1 MPLRPAD
8 DEDIMEI
15 DEVITLTSGRRPWRP
30 EVYDSEAEY
39 DDVNDYANRGDG
51 SGNDDDNDA
60 LECYLL

>member
-1 MPLRPAD
+1 
-8 DEDIMEI
+8 MEI